1 MNETLKGMNLN
12 EFTNWAL
19 AKRQVANPPPQ
30 NGYLSECV
38 SLVQCYLYYVHGIP
52 FKARGNAKDWANIT
66 IEGFNRYA
74 PDNTPKAGDILVY
87 DWGQYGHVV
96 IVTADMKSL
105 EQNKNGNGRIT
116 VGEIEKGYVMIHRP
130 AKIDLGIVTETKTI
144 DELAQE
150 VIAGKYGVGQARKE
164 ALGDKYNE
172 VQNRVNEILLGKPA
186 DNKKS
191 NEEVAKEVIKG
202 DWGNGAERK
211 NRLEAEGYNYNEVQ
225 KIVNNMMK

>member
-1 MNETLKGMNLN
+1 MINLK
-12 EFTNWAL
+12 EFENWSIA
-19 AKRQVANPPPQ
+19 QGSVGNPTPEESYK
-30 NGYLSECV
+30 GECV
-38 SLVQCYLYYVHGIP
+38 SLVQQYLDKVHGIP
-52 FKARGNAKDWANIT
+52 FKARGNAKDWANIV

-74 PDNTPKAGDILVY
+74 PDNTPKPGDILVY
-87 DWGQYGHVV
+87 TWGQYGHLA
-96 IVTADMKSL
+96 IVTAEGKSL
-105 EQNKNGNGRIT
+105 EQNKNGNRVIT
-116 VGEIEKGYVMIHRP
+116 VSEITPGYVMIHRP
-130 AKIDLGIVTETKTI
+130 AHIDLGINEETKTI

-191 NEEVAKEVIKG
+191 NEEIAKEVIKG

-211 NRLEAEGYNYNEVQ
+211 ERLEAEGYNYNEVQ
-225 KIVNNMMK
+225 KIVNNMLK